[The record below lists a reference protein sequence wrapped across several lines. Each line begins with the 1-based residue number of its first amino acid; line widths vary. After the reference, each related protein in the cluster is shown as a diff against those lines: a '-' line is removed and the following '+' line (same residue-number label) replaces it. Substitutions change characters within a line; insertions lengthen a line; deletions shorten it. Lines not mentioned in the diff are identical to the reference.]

1 MSKAQPAPSQTV
13 LREAERLR
21 REIEEHNQRYYL
33 HDAPTISDAAYDAL
47 FRRLV
52 ELEER
57 YPALHSPSSPTQ
69 RVGAAP
75 AEKFAT
81 VRHSVPMLSLTN
93 AMSPDE
99 LREFDA
105 RVRKLLR
112 SDDPVEY
119 VVEPKLDGLAVEVV
133 YLDGALTSAST
144 RGDGVHGED
153 VTAIV
158 RSIRSLALQ
167 LKPVKGRPLP
177 QRLEVRG
184 EVIFLRAA
192 FAHLNAERAA
202 AGEPVFA
209 NPRNAAAGS
218 LRQLDPRI
226 TATRPLDVFF
236 HSAGLIDGAAFDSHW
251 QFLSALQAW
260 GLRVNPLNRLCRGAD
275 AVVAYH
281 EEIAATRATLAYE
294 ADGVVAKVN
303 ALELQ
308 RRLGE
313 VSRSPRWAIAFK
325 FKAQQGK
332 TRVRNIV
339 PSVGR
344 TGAITPVA
352 ELEPVSVGGV
362 TISNASLHNM
372 DEVERKDVRIGDT
385 VVIERA
391 GDVIPY
397 VVEVVKDART
407 GRERKF
413 KMPARCPVCG
423 SEVIR
428 EEGAAAYRCIG
439 LQCAAKRREVI
450 RHFASKHA
458 LDIDGLGEKLV
469 AQLVERDMVEDLAD
483 LYDLGVEQL
492 AGLERMGEK
501 SAANL
506 VTAIQ
511 ASKHPTLARFIN
523 GLGIPQVGEH
533 VAELLAQEFGT
544 LEALA
549 AADEEA
555 LTAVREI
562 GPETARE
569 VRAFFRL
576 AQNKQTLRRL
586 ARAGVAP
593 EAPPRRPRG
602 GPLRGKTL
610 VITGTLSAPR
620 EDIIARIEGAGGKV
634 TGSVSAKTDYVV
646 AGSDPGSKLDK
657 ARKLGV
663 AVVDEA
669 GLGGLLGGASGDGA

>member
-1 MSKAQPAPSQTV
+1 VSKAQPAPSQTV

-153 VTAIV
+153 VTANV
-158 RSIRSLALQ
+158 RTIRSLALQ